1 MIKKFLR
8 ITYSIGRFTTLC
20 LIVAACTP
28 SPADIVSS
36 KCARANEMA
45 AQSGDDAAAAGFMGS
60 MIKDICK
67 QAVQDC
73 KSDPKGADCQ
83 KAMLVLQ
90 AAH

>member
-1 MIKKFLR
+1 
-8 ITYSIGRFTTLC
+8 
-20 LIVAACTP
+20 
-28 SPADIVSS
+28 
-36 KCARANEMA
+36 MA
-45 AQSGDDAAAAGFMGS
+45 AKSGGDAAAAGFMGS

-73 KSDPKGADCQ
+73 KSDSKGADCQ